1 MNDSM
6 PAGKRILVVEDDALI
21 ARALALRLAAL
32 GFTVAGPVASGE
44 EAVAAAARERPD
56 LVLMDI
62 VLPGAVDGIDAAR
75 VIIDEQRVPLLYLT
89 AYADEERFARARITA
104 PHAYLI
110 KPYSDRELQL
120 AIELALQ
127 RHQHEALLLLE
138 AEHQERRID
147 ELATTLAAL
156 VEGSTDCISAK
167 DSDGRY
173 ILCNGAVE
181 RLLGRQRQGILGH
194 RDEELFP
201 ARMAARLRADD
212 RRLMSAAATETCE
225 EEISGA
231 GGGERTY
238 LTTKGCLRIAGET
251 VGVFAIARD
260 ISGRKEA
267 ERRLRRLSGFFN
279 AVAQINQA
287 IMHAESAAALLVS
300 ACEIVVRHGEVD
312 GAWVGLLD
320 ADGWIEVV
328 ADSGMA
334 GEYLRGL
341 RIAIDAQ
348 RAEGH
353 GPDGA
358 AMRDGRP
365 AICNDFLNDPRT
377 GPWQERARA
386 AGIAAAAVFPIRRA
400 GAVVGVFSLYAG
412 EVAYFDEELIEL
424 LGELASDISFAL
436 DKFSADE
443 RRQRAEAELRSAL
456 DRLHEVSAR
465 LIGVQEEERRRLA
478 RDLHDDI
485 GQNLTMIKIVLL
497 GMRPWP
503 AGGDRDEVQEAADIA
518 DRTLQR
524 VRALSVELRPPQL
537 DDLGL
542 LPALRAHL
550 DSTCRQAGLKAR
562 FIADEGMPQPP
573 EEIAI
578 ACFRIAQEALN
589 NAVRHAG
596 ASALAL
602 ELRLAK
608 GLLVLSVRDDGR
620 GFDAAAALAGAARGK
635 SLGLL
640 SMQERVAL
648 VGGQLELLSEPARR
662 AGSELRVT
670 LPLPLSGARQ

>member
-6 PAGKRILVVEDDALI
+6 PAGKRILVVEDDALV
-21 ARALALRLAAL
+21 ARALALRLVVL
-32 GFTVAGPVASGE
+32 GYAVAGPVASGE

-75 VIIDEQRVPLLYLT
+75 VIIDEQPVPLLYLT

-138 AEHQERRID
+138 AERQERRID
-147 ELATTLAAL
+147 ELATILAAL

-173 ILCNGAVE
+173 ILCNRAVE
-181 RLLGRQRQGILGH
+181 RLLGRQRQDILGH

-212 RRLMSAAATETCE
+212 RRLMSAAAIETCE

-238 LTTKGCLRIAGET
+238 LTTKGET

-341 RIAIDAQ
+341 RISIDAQ

-353 GPDGA
+353 GPNGA

-412 EVAYFDEELIEL
+412 EVAYLDEELIEL

-443 RRQRAEAELRSAL
+443 RRQRAEAELHSAL

-542 LPALRAHL
+542 VPALRAHL
-550 DSTCRQAGLKAR
+550 DNTCRQAGIEAR

-596 ASALAL
+596 ASALVL

-608 GLLVLSVRDDGR
+608 GSLVLSVRDDGR

-640 SMQERVAL
+640 SMQERAAL
-648 VGGQLELLSEPARR
+648 VGGQLELFSEPARR

>member
-1 MNDSM
+1 MSASALLAKRLGRNRLELGGALPRRQSMNDSM

-181 RLLGRQRQGILGH
+181 RLLGRQRQDILGH

-386 AGIAAAAVFPIRRA
+386 AGIAALRRC
-400 GAVVGVFSLYAG
+400 F
-412 EVAYFDEELIEL
+412 
-424 LGELASDISFAL
+424 
-436 DKFSADE
+436 
-443 RRQRAEAELRSAL
+443 RSAAL
-456 DRLHEVSAR
+456 VQWSASS
-465 LIGVQEEERRRLA
+465 A
-478 RDLHDDI
+478 
-485 GQNLTMIKIVLL
+485 
-497 GMRPWP
+497 
-503 AGGDRDEVQEAADIA
+503 
-518 DRTLQR
+518 
-524 VRALSVELRPPQL
+524 
-537 DDLGL
+537 
-542 LPALRAHL
+542 
-550 DSTCRQAGLKAR
+550 ST
-562 FIADEGMPQPP
+562 
-573 EEIAI
+573 
-578 ACFRIAQEALN
+578 
-589 NAVRHAG
+589 
-596 ASALAL
+596 
-602 ELRLAK
+602 LAK
-608 GLLVLSVRDDGR
+608 
-620 GFDAAAALAGAARGK
+620 
-635 SLGLL
+635 SLI
-640 SMQERVAL
+640 STRN
-648 VGGQLELLSEPARR
+648 
-662 AGSELRVT
+662 
-670 LPLPLSGARQ
+670 